1 MKHGPNRLAGI
12 SWMVVTGL
20 LFVAVTCI
28 VRHLGSDLP
37 AVQAAFIR
45 YAVGLLL
52 IIPLAWKIR
61 LRLPSRR
68 VWKLYVA
75 RGACHGIAV
84 ILWFFSMAR
93 IPIADVTAIGY
104 LAPVFTTVGAVLF
117 LNEEFRIHR
126 VIAVIVGVL
135 GALIILRPGFEVI
148 EIGAIAQL
156 IACPLFA
163 ASFLLAKRLTDSE
176 HATDILVMLSL
187 FCTLVLLPG
196 AVYNWRTPTPTEF
209 GWLALTAVFASLG
222 HYTLTR
228 AFAVAPISLT
238 QPISFLQLV
247 WATLLGIWLF
257 AEPVDFWLLV
267 GGGLIVAAVTYM
279 SRKEMDSN

>member
-1 MKHGPNRLAGI
+1 
-12 SWMVVTGL
+12 
-20 LFVAVTCI
+20 
-28 VRHLGSDLP
+28 
-37 AVQAAFIR
+37 
-45 YAVGLLL
+45 
-52 IIPLAWKIR
+52 
-61 LRLPSRR
+61 
-68 VWKLYVA
+68 
-75 RGACHGIAV
+75 
-84 ILWFFSMAR
+84 
-93 IPIADVTAIGY
+93 
-104 LAPVFTTVGAVLF
+104 
-117 LNEEFRIHR
+117 
-126 VIAVIVGVL
+126 
-135 GALIILRPGFEVI
+135 
-148 EIGAIAQL
+148 
-156 IACPLFA
+156 
-163 ASFLLAKRLTDSE
+163 
-176 HATDILVMLSL
+176 MLSL